1 MGLIDILIVI
11 GIIAVAIAGIK
22 WSDKE
27 ARKWVRLIEMIHE
40 DDRTGKPKERRRY
53 QWRKRFLSS
62 T

>member
-27 ARKWVRLIEMIHE
+27 ARKWVRLIQMIHE
-40 DDRTGKPKERRRY
+40 DDRRERENQKKEGDTNGE
-53 QWRKRFLSS
+53 KDS
-62 T
+62 